1 MKLTKKEDAKLN
13 KVYLSGVVVEKTTVN
28 CIAEKPLHVE
38 FTLQIRHKSVDGKWK
53 KERYTIHCWNRLA
66 EWAEKFLEKGKLV
79 SVEGRLIQRSGV
91 TVAAREIILGEPV
104 KLDRIDS
111 DVIAE

>member
-1 MKLTKKEDAKLN
+1 MN
-13 KVYLSGVVVEKTTVN
+13 RVYLSGVVAEKPTVN
-28 CIAEKPLHVE
+28 RVEEKPLHAE
-38 FTLQIRHKSVDGKWK
+38 FVLQLKRKSVDGKWK
-53 KERYTIHCWNRLA
+53 KDRYTIHCWNRLA

-104 KLDRIDS
+104 KLDRVDR

>member
-13 KVYLSGVVVEKTTVN
+13 RVYLSGVVVEKPTVN

-38 FTLQIRHKSVDGKWK
+38 FTLQIRHKRADGKWK
-53 KERYTIHCWNRLA
+53 KEQYMVHCWNRLA
-66 EWAEKFLEKGKLV
+66 EWAERFLEKGKLV

-91 TVAAREIILGEPV
+91 TVAAREIIFGEPV
-104 KLDRIDS
+104 KLDRVDS

>member
-1 MKLTKKEDAKLN
+1 MN
-13 KVYLSGVVVEKTTVN
+13 RVYLSGVVAEKPTVN
-28 CIAEKPLHVE
+28 RVEEKPLHAE
-38 FTLQIRHKSVDGKWK
+38 FVLQLKHKSADGKWK

-104 KLDRIDS
+104 KLDHVDS
-111 DVIAE
+111 DVIAK

>member
-1 MKLTKKEDAKLN
+1 MN
-13 KVYLSGVVVEKTTVN
+13 RVYLSGVVEEKPTVN
-28 CIAEKPLHVE
+28 RVEEKPLHAE
-38 FTLQIRHKSVDGKWK
+38 FVLQLKHKSVDGKWK
-53 KERYTIHCWNRLA
+53 KDRYTIHCWNRLA

-104 KLDRIDS
+104 KLDRVDR